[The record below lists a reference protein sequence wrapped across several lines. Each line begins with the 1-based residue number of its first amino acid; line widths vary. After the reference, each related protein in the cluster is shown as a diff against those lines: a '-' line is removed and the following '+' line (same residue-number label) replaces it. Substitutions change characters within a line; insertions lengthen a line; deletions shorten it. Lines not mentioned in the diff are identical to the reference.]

1 MNFIKLNMNKMK
13 EEKLE
18 MKKLKGI
25 FKKIQIGCK
34 R

>member
-1 MNFIKLNMNKMK
+1 MNFIKLNMSRMK

-25 FKKIQIGCK
+25 YKKIQIGC
-34 R
+34 